1 MISQCA
7 LEGAPKNKES
17 DGPKAPKSAP
27 DAPRS
32 GGLAQTEVG
41 EGGGKGEREGGGGG
55 PVALTSKWAL
65 GCNVLQVD
73 SRKPISWPICGYPDE
88 TNRL

>member
-1 MISQCA
+1 MGLCVDSLLLLYCTSQ
-7 LEGAPKNKES
+7 GAPKNKVN

-55 PVALTSKWAL
+55 TVVLTSKWAL
-65 GCNVLQVD
+65 GGSVL
-73 SRKPISWPICGYPDE
+73 
-88 TNRL
+88 